1 MLMVKM
7 HYSEST
13 KIVKAIYSLYGQ
25 PTKIIKEMKF
35 CSRSELCS
43 ATLKKIRL
51 FHIAMF
57 FYGLLDSSTF
67 LHPGFSLTHSNV
79 QVAVVRSFKNRFL
92 NPILGMPGCSIRV
105 ISLRK

>member
-13 KIVKAIYSLYGQ
+13 KIVKAKYSLYGQ

-35 CSRSELCS
+35 CLRSELCS

-51 FHIAMF
+51 FPYCYVSMAF
-57 FYGLLDSSTF
+57 
-67 LHPGFSLTHSNV
+67 
-79 QVAVVRSFKNRFL
+79 
-92 NPILGMPGCSIRV
+92 
-105 ISLRK
+105 